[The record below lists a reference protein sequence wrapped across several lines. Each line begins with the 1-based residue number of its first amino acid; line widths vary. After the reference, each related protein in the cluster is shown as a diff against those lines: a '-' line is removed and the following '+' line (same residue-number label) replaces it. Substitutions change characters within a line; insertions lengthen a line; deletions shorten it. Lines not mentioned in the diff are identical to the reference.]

1 MQKLRYARIDLRSLV
16 VLAAFFSTTALAQYK
31 YIGPDGRVVY
41 SDTPPPPAAKTL
53 QKPGAGPA
61 SSGTSGGLPYALQQA
76 AKNFPVTLYT
86 TKDCDACNRGRSML
100 GKRGIPFT
108 EKTVGNAD
116 DFKVFKDTTGASQV
130 PVMTLGSNKQVGFE
144 EDAWNGALNAAGY
157 PATSLLPTGFK
168 NPAAAPAAPFTPES
182 KTAAAPTAPPGQD
195 LPATSATGGASAPTG
210 AAPPPSGG
218 SRPPSWF
225 KGF

>member
-1 MQKLRYARIDLRSLV
+1 MQKLRYTRIDLRGLV
-16 VLAAFFSTTALAQYK
+16 VLAAFCSTAALAQYK
-31 YIGPDGRVVY
+31 YIAPDGRVVY
-41 SDTPPPPAAKTL
+41 SDMPPPPAAKTL
-53 QKPGAGPA
+53 QKPEAGPA
-61 SSGTSGGLPYALQQA
+61 SAGTSGGLPYALQQA
-76 AKNFPVTLYT
+76 VKNFPITLYT
-86 TKDCDACNRGRSML
+86 TKDCDSCNRGRSML

-144 EDAWNGALNAAGY
+144 EGAWNGALNAAGY
-157 PATSLLPTGFK
+157 PAASLLPTGFK

-195 LPATSATGGASAPTG
+195 APATPATGGASAPTG
-210 AAPPPSGG
+210 ATPPAAGG
-218 SRPPSWF
+218 SRLPSWF